1 MSDDNPMA
9 ASMKTMTYTMPLISV
24 VFGFTLPAGL
34 GLYWVASAAVR
45 SVQQLAVNKY
55 LSKKSIDDIIK
66 ENQEKAKKKREKKG
80 TSAEEINKMATT
92 STRNV
97 GTSSSKAKG
106 RAIDAEKEEKIRK
119 AQELA
124 KNAKPGSLTSKANL
138 VNKYNSGGC
147 GTGMNGMK
155 GSIRV
160 SAKTLDDAI
169 TEALIQLGVT
179 SDRLEYNVIEKGS
192 AGFLGIGM
200 KQAVIEAWKKED
212 KEEEEFL
219 KAVEETIRENPVKE
233 YFAKEDNVKEDD
245 VKEHQAEEAAKK
257 EEAVREEK
265 TEKEEA
271 SANAKEEKSEPVSVK
286 EKELLAKVEDETIR
300 YVEQFVKDTLKA
312 MDMDVEITSSID
324 KDGALYVDMKGENMG
339 ILIGKRGQTLDS
351 LQYLANR
358 VANKHQSGYVR
369 VKLDTENYRAR
380 REETL
385 KHLAKNIAHK
395 VKRNRRPVILEP
407 MNPYE
412 RRIIHSTLQSDPYVT
427 THSEGEEPYR
437 KVVVTLKR

>member
-1 MSDDNPMA
+1 
-9 ASMKTMTYTMPLISV
+9 
-24 VFGFTLPAGL
+24 
-34 GLYWVASAAVR
+34 
-45 SVQQLAVNKY
+45 
-55 LSKKSIDDIIK
+55 
-66 ENQEKAKKKREKKG
+66 
-80 TSAEEINKMATT
+80 
-92 STRNV
+92 
-97 GTSSSKAKG
+97 
-106 RAIDAEKEEKIRK
+106 
-119 AQELA
+119 
-124 KNAKPGSLTSKANL
+124 
-138 VNKYNSGGC
+138 
-147 GTGMNGMK
+147 MK

-200 KQAVIEAWKKED
+200 KQAVIEAWR
-212 KEEEEFL
+212 KEEPEPEPEI
-219 KAVEETIRENPVKE
+219 KIETEPLFPLEKEIPSDEGKDSQAEPVKE
-233 YFAKEDNVKEDD
+233 K
-245 VKEHQAEEAAKK
+245 KK
-257 EEAVREEK
+257 EKPAQKKKEKNFQEKREKKTKEPVKQKEAVVESTKKQE
-265 TEKEEA
+265 TVLAEVQEQTIEA
-271 SANAKEEKSEPVSVK
+271 
-286 EKELLAKVEDETIR
+286 VES
-300 YVEQFVKDTLKA
+300 FVKDTLAA
-312 MDMDVEITSSID
+312 MGMEVKITSEVDS
-324 KDGALYVDMKGENMG
+324 DGALCVNMEGEHMG

-358 VANKHQSGYVR
+358 VANKHQEGYVR

-395 VKRNRRPVILEP
+395 VKRTRRAVSLEP

-412 RRIIHSTLQSDPYVT
+412 RRIIHSALQSDPYVT